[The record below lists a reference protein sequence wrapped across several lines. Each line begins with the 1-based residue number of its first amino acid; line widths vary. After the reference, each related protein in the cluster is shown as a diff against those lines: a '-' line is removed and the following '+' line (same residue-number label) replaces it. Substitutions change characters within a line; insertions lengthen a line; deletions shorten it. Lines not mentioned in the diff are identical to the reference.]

1 MTIYSAQDATLRFD
15 EILQKVRA
23 GERVMIEDQGE
34 DVAEVL
40 PVRKSASMMDAV
52 RELEEQGIISPLVKP
67 EGELIPI
74 ARIPGALDRFLES
87 RD

>member
-1 MTIYSAQDATLRFD
+1 MTIYSAQDATSRFD

-34 DVAEVL
+34 DVAEIL
-40 PVRKSASMMDAV
+40 PVRKSASMKDAV
-52 RELEEQGIISPLVKP
+52 RVLEEQGIISPLVKP

>member
-1 MTIYSAQDATLRFD
+1 MTIYSAQDATSRFD

-34 DVAEVL
+34 DVAEIL
-40 PVRKSASMMDAV
+40 PVRKSASMKDAV
-52 RELEEQGIISPLVKP
+52 RALEEQGIISPLVKP